1 MIGVLDG
8 AVVTQMLS
16 RPLRAINDRDE
27 SLAAFQL
34 LKDVLSNDAQIFP
47 DHLIGWQGGSR
58 RHAAYW
64 FPAVGIWAVLEPF
77 PPSFKKGPG
86 HRFWNCFGIGNP
98 AEQHTLTITI
108 EINPPHAGEDRR
120 VAGLFARDADNCTYI
135 AHTGKVG
142 GGRTGIGPQS
152 FREFLQDYPWQEIET
167 QSQSRRAVV
176 LGPLDAPHFLHQL
189 ADFVH
194 NVADFKRRAVR
205 EQ

>member
-1 MIGVLDG
+1 LADTSNAAPAAICSTNPSQIYQGLRSEDYGMIGVLDG

-86 HRFWNCFGIGNP
+86 HRFWNCFGIGNRP
-98 AEQHTLTITI
+98 SNTRSQLLLRSILRMQE
-108 EINPPHAGEDRR
+108 
-120 VAGLFARDADNCTYI
+120 
-135 AHTGKVG
+135 K
-142 GGRTGIGPQS
+142 IGVS
-152 FREFLQDYPWQEIET
+152 RGCSRET
-167 QSQSRRAVV
+167 QII
-176 LGPLDAPHFLHQL
+176 APISPIP
-189 ADFVH
+189 A
-194 NVADFKRRAVR
+194 R
-205 EQ
+205 